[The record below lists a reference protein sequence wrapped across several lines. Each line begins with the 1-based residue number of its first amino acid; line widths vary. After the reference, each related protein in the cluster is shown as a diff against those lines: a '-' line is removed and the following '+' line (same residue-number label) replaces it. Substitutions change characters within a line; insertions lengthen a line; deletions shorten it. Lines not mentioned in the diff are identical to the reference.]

1 MHHITLISTEISSC
15 LIINSKI
22 SKLKAMKIHFSYSLW
37 AHKLNA
43 APDSKL
49 DHHRIKRVHQHVIYR
64 QQIKKNKAAL
74 NQTRRRKT
82 NKWTAV
88 ALVFKNPFEIEKL
101 HNPFII
107 HFFCLLTIGAGLFF
121 CICHAIHE
129 FITSSRSYKLF
140 DSFSIVQARQLIKF
154 RVLLLWHFLVK

>member
-1 MHHITLISTEISSC
+1 MHHIALISTEISSC

-22 SKLKAMKIHFSYSLW
+22 SKLKPMKIHFSYSLW

-107 HFFCLLTIGAGLFF
+107 HFFVCSQLVRVFF
-121 CICHAIHE
+121 LHLSCNSRIHHLVAV
-129 FITSSRSYKLF
+129 IQIVRQLF
-140 DSFSIVQARQLIKF
+140 DCSSPSVN
-154 RVLLLWHFLVK
+154 